1 LHYLCPSKHPEQCS
15 AAPTEQGCH
24 GGSEVVAFLNKGKQ
38 LCYDVDRFINVK
50 KHPIMTKTDSYANER
65 IGFYEARFASE
76 TIHQLVQNFNNLAV
90 SRGWTAERSCYSAA
104 LIRELERRGIDLT
117 AIVGNDTGLPT
128 IRYIHVAYDEVNHAL
143 LPIA

>member
-1 LHYLCPSKHPEQCS
+1 
-15 AAPTEQGCH
+15 
-24 GGSEVVAFLNKGKQ
+24 
-38 LCYDVDRFINVK
+38 
-50 KHPIMTKTDSYANER
+50 MTKTDSYAKER

-76 TIHQLVQNFNNLAV
+76 TIQQLVQNFNDLAA

-104 LIRELERRGIDLT
+104 LIREFERRGIDLT

-128 IRYIHVAYDEVNHAL
+128 IRYIHVAYDEANHAL

>member
-1 LHYLCPSKHPEQCS
+1 
-15 AAPTEQGCH
+15 
-24 GGSEVVAFLNKGKQ
+24 
-38 LCYDVDRFINVK
+38 
-50 KHPIMTKTDSYANER
+50 MTKTDSYANER

-76 TIHQLVQNFNNLAV
+76 TIQQLVQNFNNLAA

-104 LIRELERRGIDLT
+104 LIRELGRRGIDLT

-128 IRYIHVAYDEVNHAL
+128 IRYIHVAYDEANHAL